1 MCVCGLLVIMSDSDN
16 NNKFLIGTIP
26 PFDPDQDEW
35 SMYCELLGHYF
46 MANAIADDRRQCAI
60 LLSVIG
66 MESYKRLRT
75 VLAPAKPADLT
86 FRQLCDRLAQ
96 HYAPVVVFRER
107 CLFYAA
113 IREAGESVQQ
123 YYGRLK
129 RLSDRCAFDESL
141 ETKMVDRFVTGLG
154 TGRILDRLCEE
165 GARLGIQRAVALA
178 VELEQQCEREMT
190 RDRLSAV
197 RDDECTER
205 VSVNGNSVLRI
216 KNDVSFTN
224 GRRIPIDMNNKAT
237 LLNRKSCNLCS
248 SVDKSH
254 DNLNR
259 AYCVTKEKIDS
270 LKLNYVS
277 KQTLQK
283 FKNPSIG
290 S

>member
-1 MCVCGLLVIMSDSDN
+1 MSDSDN
-16 NNKFLIGTIP
+16 NNKCLIGAIQ

-35 SMYCELLGHYF
+35 ALYCELLGHYF
-46 MANAIADDRRQCAI
+46 MANAITDDRRQCAI

-66 MESYKRLRT
+66 METYKRLRT

-107 CLFYAA
+107 FLFYEAT
-113 IREAGESVQQ
+113 RVAGESVRQ

-129 RLSDRCAFDESL
+129 RLADRCAFDESL

-165 GARLGIQRAVALA
+165 DARLGMQRAVTLA
-178 VELEQQCEREMT
+178 VELEQQCEREIIC
-190 RDRLSAV
+190 DIQSA
-197 RDDECTER
+197 DEGGNTER

-216 KNDVSFTN
+216 KNNVGLTN
-224 GRRIPIDMNNKAT
+224 GRRMLMGMNNKST
-237 LLNRKSCNLCS
+237 LLNRKTCNLCS

-277 KQTLQK
+277 ADIVV
-283 FKNPSIG
+283 F
-290 S
+290 

>member
-1 MCVCGLLVIMSDSDN
+1 MSDSDN
-16 NNKFLIGTIP
+16 NNKCLIGTIQ

-35 SMYCELLGHYF
+35 AMYCELLGHYF

-66 MESYKRLRT
+66 METYKRLRT

-107 CLFYAA
+107 CLFYEAT
-113 IREAGESVQQ
+113 REAGESVRQ
-123 YYGRLK
+123 YYGRLT
-129 RLSDRCAFDESL
+129 RLADRCAFDESL
-141 ETKMVDRFVTGLG
+141 ETKIVDRFVTGLG

-165 GARLGIQRAVALA
+165 DARLGMQRAVSLA
-178 VELEQQCEREMT
+178 VELEEQCELENI
-190 RDRLSAV
+190 RDIQSAD
-197 RDDECTER
+197 RDEESHER

-216 KNDVSFTN
+216 KNDVGFKK
-224 GRRIPIDMNNKAT
+224 GRRLMMDMNNKST
-237 LLNRKSCNLCS
+237 LLNRKTCNLCS

-277 KQTLQK
+277 ADAFISK
-283 FKNPSIG
+283 FTHFFQYADGNLTIH
-290 S
+290 